1 MAIKMTSNADTRYD
15 FKAIEKK
22 WQEKWLAE
30 KTFKVS
36 EDPCLKKYYLLEM
49 FPYPSGRIH
58 MGHVRNYTIGD
69 VIARYK
75 RMKGFNVLHP
85 IGWDAFGMPAEN
97 AAIKHNTHPASWT
110 YENMDYMKGQLRKM
124 GFSYDWDRELATCD
138 PNYYRWEQLFFIK
151 LYKKGL
157 VYRKMTTINWC
168 GECRTV
174 LANEQVIDG
183 LCWRCDTPVVP
194 KEMNGWF
201 FKITDYSEELLKECE
216 SLTGWPEKVLT
227 MQRNWIGKSVG
238 AEIDFPIEN
247 SSKYLKIFTTR
258 PDTIYGS
265 TFMSIAPEHPMLA
278 SLVQG
283 TDRKE
288 AVNEFVKQTKIEK
301 QRQQPEDEPEKK
313 GVFTGS
319 FCINPYNGD
328 RLPIY
333 TANFILMEYGTGA
346 VMAVPAHDQRDF
358 EFAKKYDIPIKVV
371 IQPEDEALDPTTM
384 EQAYENPGIVVNSE
398 QFNNMASSDAKTAIT
413 ELAAQ
418 KGFGKKQTTFRLR
431 DWGISRQ
438 RYWGAPIPMINC
450 PKCGIQPV
458 PEQDLPVTL
467 PIDIQ
472 FDKNGRSP
480 LHTLESFFAVKC
492 PKCGA
497 DANRETDTFD
507 TFVESSWYFAR
518 FTCPDFD
525 KPLNRDAV
533 DYWLPVDQYIGGIE
547 HAILHLLYA
556 RFFTKLLRDMGY
568 LTVGEPFTNLL
579 TQGMVIK
586 DGAKMS
592 KSKGNVIDPNDLI
605 EQYGADTVRI
615 FSLFAAPPER
625 DLEWNDKGVEGSS
638 RFLWRVF
645 RFVTNNLETLGQD
658 NNKISAPDLNASSRL
673 LHRKTH
679 QTIRKV
685 GSDIEDSF
693 HFNTAISAVM
703 ELVNTL
709 FSVTGENAKQEV
721 DPAVIRASVEA
732 VLLLLYPMAPHFC
745 EELWELTRHLK
756 PLSDAEWPEFD
767 PEAAKDEEI
776 TIVIQING
784 KVRSRLQVAPGIA
797 DDQLKEMAVSDERVK
812 KFIND
817 KKIRK
822 IIVVKNRLVN
832 IVV

>member
-1 MAIKMTSNADTRYD
+1 
-15 FKAIEKK
+15 
-22 WQEKWLAE
+22 
-30 KTFKVS
+30 
-36 EDPCLKKYYLLEM
+36 
-49 FPYPSGRIH
+49 
-58 MGHVRNYTIGD
+58 
-69 VIARYK
+69 
-75 RMKGFNVLHP
+75 
-85 IGWDAFGMPAEN
+85 
-97 AAIKHNTHPASWT
+97 
-110 YENMDYMKGQLRKM
+110 
-124 GFSYDWDRELATCD
+124 
-138 PNYYRWEQLFFIK
+138 YRWEQLFFIT

-238 AEIDFPIEN
+238 AEVDFPIEN
-247 SSKYLKIFTTR
+247 SSKCLKIFTTR
-258 PDTIYGS
+258 PDTIYGA
-265 TFMSIAPEHPMLA
+265 TFMSIAPEHPMLP

-319 FCINPYNGD
+319 YCINPYNGN

-371 IQPEDEALDPTTM
+371 IQPEGETLEPTTM
-384 EQAYENPGIVVNSE
+384 EQAYENPGIVVNSD
-398 QFNNMASSDAKTAIT
+398 QFDNMASADAKVAVT

-467 PIDIQ
+467 PTDIQ

-592 KSKGNVIDPNDLI
+592 KSKGNVIDP
-605 EQYGADTVRI
+605 
-615 FSLFAAPPER
+615 
-625 DLEWNDKGVEGSS
+625 
-638 RFLWRVF
+638 
-645 RFVTNNLETLGQD
+645 
-658 NNKISAPDLNASSRL
+658 
-673 LHRKTH
+673 
-679 QTIRKV
+679 
-685 GSDIEDSF
+685 
-693 HFNTAISAVM
+693 
-703 ELVNTL
+703 
-709 FSVTGENAKQEV
+709 
-721 DPAVIRASVEA
+721 
-732 VLLLLYPMAPHFC
+732 
-745 EELWELTRHLK
+745 
-756 PLSDAEWPEFD
+756 
-767 PEAAKDEEI
+767 
-776 TIVIQING
+776 
-784 KVRSRLQVAPGIA
+784 
-797 DDQLKEMAVSDERVK
+797 
-812 KFIND
+812 
-817 KKIRK
+817 
-822 IIVVKNRLVN
+822 
-832 IVV
+832 